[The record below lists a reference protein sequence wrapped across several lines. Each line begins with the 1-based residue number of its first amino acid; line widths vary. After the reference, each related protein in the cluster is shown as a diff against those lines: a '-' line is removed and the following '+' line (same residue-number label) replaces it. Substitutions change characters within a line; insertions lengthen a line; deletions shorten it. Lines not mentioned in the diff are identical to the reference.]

1 MDKSIN
7 SKQIPESLVASVSGS
22 VFKYSFNHIDYI
34 ETLAEELVLNGFNVR
49 VVKETDYS
57 YFIEYDTMFGKWQY
71 KTVFNN
77 VMKDYYRF
85 IMCYGMRL
93 QKYGLEKHISVR

>member
-1 MDKSIN
+1 MNTEENNTQS
-7 SKQIPESLVASVSGS
+7 SQSRVSDS
-22 VFKYSFNHIDYI
+22 AFNHIDYI
-34 ETLAEELVLNGFNVR
+34 ETLAEELVLNGFNVK

-57 YFIEYDTMFGKWQY
+57 YFIEYDTMFGKMKY
-71 KTVFNN
+71 KQSFNN

-93 QKYGLEKHISVR
+93 QKYGLEKHLSVR

>member
-1 MDKSIN
+1 MNTEENNTQS
-7 SKQIPESLVASVSGS
+7 SQSSVSDS
-22 VFKYSFNHIDYI
+22 AFKYSFNHIDYI
-34 ETLAEELVLNGFNVR
+34 ETLAEELVLNGFNVK

-57 YFIEYDTMFGKWQY
+57 YFIEYDTIFGKMKY
-71 KTVFNN
+71 KQSFNN

-93 QKYGLEKHISVR
+93 QKYGLEKHLSVR